1 MCISGLMVNERGK
14 YIVEEGAHGGC
25 RITLWMGLLFG
36 TSTWKLFT
44 GLYSTE
50 GGTKHES
57 GKGYT
62 LSSGPGHFLVSLPCQ
77 TGERTK
83 NKNI

>member
-1 MCISGLMVNERGK
+1 MQEHIVDGNMVWDWH
-14 YIVEEGAHGGC
+14 IVTFH
-25 RITLWMGLLFG
+25 
-36 TSTWKLFT
+36 K
-44 GLYSTE
+44 LYSTE

>member
-1 MCISGLMVNERGK
+1 MQEH
-14 YIVEEGAHGGC
+14 IVDGIVVWDWHIATFH
-25 RITLWMGLLFG
+25 R
-36 TSTWKLFT
+36 
-44 GLYSTE
+44 LYSPE
-50 GGTKHES
+50 GRTKHES
-57 GKGYT
+57 CKGYT